1 MVLFLVLD
9 ENLKIRS
16 SKSIEYGFRPLNLQC
31 RIYQKK
37 KNCEDLD
44 LQLRLRLAIK
54 NSEPHNT
61 EPKLLANSNGDET
74 LTQYNRHIDIY
85 TNKVEEKV
93 STMCHVI
100 LPIPILRHVSS
111 KETTSSF
118 CFCFQLADLLLLL
131 FLVFLTRRLA

>member
-16 SKSIEYGFRPLNLQC
+16 SKSIEYGLTTKFAMQNIPK
-31 RIYQKK
+31 KK
-37 KNCEDLD
+37 KNCEDLG